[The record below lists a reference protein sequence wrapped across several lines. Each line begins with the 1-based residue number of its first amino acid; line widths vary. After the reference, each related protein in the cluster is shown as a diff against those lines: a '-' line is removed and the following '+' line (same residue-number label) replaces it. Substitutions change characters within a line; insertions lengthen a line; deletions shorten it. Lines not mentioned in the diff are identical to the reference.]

1 MVCCEKRKD
10 LINRLSRV
18 EGHLKKVRQMVKD
31 DAYCIDIINQSLAV
45 QSALRSIDELVL
57 KNHLETC
64 VRGAMISNKG
74 VEKKIEEFI
83 TTLKYMRK

>member
-18 EGHLKKVRQMVKD
+18 EGHLKKVKQMVED
-31 DAYCIDIINQSLAV
+31 NAYCIDIITQSLAV

-64 VRGAMISNKG
+64 VKDAMVSDKG
-74 VEKKIEEFI
+74 VDKKISEII